1 MGTMTE
7 VGALA
12 TEGAVVT
19 VGGVATAVVMT
30 ATSGG
35 VVGTS
40 VAEADVV
47 ADGALC
53 STSDDDDGWR
63 LGERTGVPGWESVSE
78 EDEATLSVVGVGAAA
93 VTTLAVAKVV
103 DSLGVDSISGSR

>member
-1 MGTMTE
+1 MTE

-12 TEGAVVT
+12 EEGAVVT
-19 VGGVATAVVMT
+19 VGGVATAVVIA

-35 VVGTS
+35 VVGIS
-40 VAEADVV
+40 MAEADVV
-47 ADGALC
+47 ADGAVGT
-53 STSDDDDGWR
+53 TSEDEDGWR
-63 LGERTGVPGWESVSE
+63 LGEREQTGVPGWESVSE
-78 EDEATLSVVGVGAAA
+78 EDEAALSVVGVGAAA